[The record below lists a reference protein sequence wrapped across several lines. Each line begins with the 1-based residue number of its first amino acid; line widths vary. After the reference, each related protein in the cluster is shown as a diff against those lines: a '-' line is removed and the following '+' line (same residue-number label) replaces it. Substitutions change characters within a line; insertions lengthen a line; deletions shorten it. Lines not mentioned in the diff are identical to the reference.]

1 MSAPVFS
8 RAGLGGVLC
17 AALLLLPVS
26 AQSWPVD
33 QLFSVESGAERFHRL
48 TAVDWVDVEDA
59 TVATVEVLP
68 GSNELLVT
76 GKRPGRTLLLL
87 YAEGKFAVWRLTV
100 TAPGARPM
108 AEAAPEQLAAARKAC
123 PGLQVNEGAE
133 RALLAT
139 VKDSA
144 CRKALL
150 ALFQTDA
157 WLARELE
164 LTFELPM
171 LQEQL
176 AGLEPTLKA
185 LGLEAR
191 YSGAGVVLQGSA
203 TPEAHR
209 RALWALFR
217 QSVGRV
223 PLEDRVKLELPSAP
237 DAGTEPVDAGMV
249 PVELLDK
256 ARKRNPETKKRGEQ
270 G

>member
-8 RAGLGGVLC
+8 RAGLGGVLL

-26 AQSWPVD
+26 ALAWPVD
-33 QLFSVESGAERFHRL
+33 QAFSVESGADRFHKL
-48 TAVDWVDVEDA
+48 TAVDWVDVEDP

-68 GSNELLVT
+68 GSNELLMT

-100 TAPGARPM
+100 TAPGARP
-108 AEAAPEQLAAARKAC
+108 APEAAPELLAGARKVC
-123 PGLQVNEGAE
+123 PGLQVTEGAE
-133 RALLAT
+133 RSLVAT
-139 VKDSA
+139 VKDTA

-164 LTFELPM
+164 LTFELPV

-176 AGLEPTLKA
+176 SALEPALKE

-191 YSGAGVVLQGSA
+191 YSGAGIVLQGSA

-223 PLEDRVKLELPSAP
+223 PLEDRVKVLTPSAP
-237 DAGTEPVDAGMV
+237 DAGTEPTDAGV
-249 PVELLDK
+249 IPVELLDK
-256 ARKRNPETKKRGEQ
+256 PGKRKRGAPAR
-270 G
+270 

>member
-1 MSAPVFS
+1 MSVPVPF
-8 RAGLGGVLC
+8 RAGLGGILL
-17 AALLLLPVS
+17 AALLLLPS
-26 AQSWPVD
+26 HAYAWPVD
-33 QLFSVESGAERFHRL
+33 LVFSLESGTDRFHKL
-48 TAVDWVDVEDA
+48 SAVEWVEVEDPS
-59 TVATVEVLP
+59 VATVEVLS

-87 YAEGKFAVWRLTV
+87 YAEGKFAVWRLAV
-100 TAPGARPM
+100 TAPGSGATP
-108 AEAAPEQLAAARKAC
+108 EAAPELLAAASKVC
-123 PGLQVNEGAE
+123 PGLQVNEGSE
-133 RALLAT
+133 RSLVMT

-164 LTFELPM
+164 ITFELPA

-176 AGLEPTLKA
+176 SVLTPILKE

-191 YSGAGVVLQGSA
+191 YSGAGIVLQGTA

-223 PLEDRVKLELPSAP
+223 PLDDRVTIETPKPASS
-237 DAGTEPVDAGMV
+237 DAGP
-249 PVELLDK
+249 
-256 ARKRNPETKKRGEQ
+256 RGAPSK
-270 G
+270 

>member
-1 MSAPVFS
+1 MSALVLS
-8 RAGLGGVLC
+8 RAGQGGVLL

-26 AQSWPVD
+26 ALAWPVD
-33 QLFSVESGAERFHRL
+33 QVFSVDHGADRFHKL
-48 TAVDWVDVEDA
+48 TAVEWVDVEDP

-68 GSNELLVT
+68 GSNELLMT

-100 TAPGARPM
+100 TAPGARP
-108 AEAAPEQLAAARKAC
+108 APEASPELLAGARKAC
-123 PGLQVNEGAE
+123 PGLQVTEGAE

-139 VKDSA
+139 VKDTP

-164 LTFELPM
+164 LTFELAT

-176 AGLEPTLKA
+176 AELEPTLKE

-191 YSGAGVVLQGSA
+191 YSGAGIVLQGTA
-203 TPEAHR
+203 TPESHR

-223 PLEDRVKLELPSAP
+223 PLEDRVKVQTASAP
-237 DAGTEPVDAGMV
+237 DAGTEPPDAGFI
-249 PVELLDK
+249 PVEILDK
-256 ARKRNPETKKRGEQ
+256 PGKRKRGAPGR
-270 G
+270 